1 LGVIDPIRERW
12 SKGWRPRI
20 SPKRRCCSVSKPL
33 PWKAITIATII
44 VAEVAVLCLVGLPVK
59 ASSVDGLIVRPGSA
73 SIEIADQ
80 TGPWG
85 VLVVKRVV
93 TPVRSWVVVQA
104 RRAKGQP
111 GTVLGYTQVPAGTS
125 TDIAVAL
132 DPRQSAANTLV
143 VSVFADRGRAGVF
156 EYVPPASG
164 GGGGMGMSAKPAQD
178 GAAKASPTAEADKP
192 LVANGNPVSAVVSE
206 TQRSG
211 SPGTVSRV
219 AVP

>member
-1 LGVIDPIRERW
+1 
-12 SKGWRPRI
+12 
-20 SPKRRCCSVSKPL
+20 
-33 PWKAITIATII
+33 
-44 VAEVAVLCLVGLPVK
+44 LPVK
-59 ASSVDGLIVRPGSA
+59 AGSVDGLIVRPGSA
-73 SIEIADQ
+73 TIELADQ

-104 RRAKGQP
+104 RREKGKP
-111 GTVLGYTQVPAGTS
+111 GVVVGYTQVPAGTT

-132 DPRQSAANTLV
+132 DPRQGTANTLV
-143 VSVFADRGRAGVF
+143 VSIFADRGRAGVF

-164 GGGGMGMSAKPAQD
+164 GGGSMGMSTKPAQGD
-178 GAAKASPTAEADKP
+178 AATTSPTALADKP
-192 LVANGNPVSAVVSE
+192 LVANGNPVSAVISE

>member
-1 LGVIDPIRERW
+1 M
-12 SKGWRPRI
+12 
-20 SPKRRCCSVSKPL
+20 
-33 PWKAITIATII
+33 
-44 VAEVAVLCLVGLPVK
+44 CLVGLTVK
-59 ASSVDGLIVRPGSA
+59 ASPVDGLIVPSGSA

-93 TPVRSWVVVQA
+93 TPVRSWVVVQD
-104 RRAKGQP
+104 RRAKGKP
-111 GTVLGYTQVPAGTS
+111 GAVLGYTQVPAGTS

-132 DPRQSAANTLV
+132 DPRRSIANTLV
-143 VSVFADRGRAGVF
+143 VSIFGDRGRAGVF

-164 GGGGMGMSAKPAQD
+164 GGAGMGMPAKPARD
-178 GAAKASPTAEADKP
+178 GSASTSPTALADKP
-192 LVANGNPVSAVVSE
+192 LVADGNPVSAVVSE